1 MLLYVHL
8 LCTLRSTSDTL
19 SGYSLQRTVSTDI
32 LTNAFVAFAKSSV
45 EPQKPKV
52 LTPETGLGETMTSK
66 VHVFLS
72 ELNAAE

>member
-52 LTPETGLGETMTSK
+52 LTTETGLGETMTSK